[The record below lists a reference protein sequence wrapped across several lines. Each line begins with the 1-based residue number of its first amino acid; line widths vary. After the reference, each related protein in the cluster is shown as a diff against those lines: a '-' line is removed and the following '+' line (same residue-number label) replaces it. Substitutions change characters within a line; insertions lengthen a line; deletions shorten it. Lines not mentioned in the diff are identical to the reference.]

1 MVRAVTPIPF
11 VKARF
16 FDRCG
21 KPLAGG
27 KVYTYEANT
36 TTAKTT
42 YKDPYGLTP
51 NTNPIILDAA
61 GEADIYLDGTYRI
74 RITDRNDV
82 LVNDVAKIGSWFSD
96 NLQDTLDNIS
106 GAMDDAIKPA
116 LQNLDNAINTAAAAA
131 AGANGW
137 DDMLIAVSENVNQRQ
152 INDGLESIAQLL
164 SIEKPRNG
172 MRVYVKS
179 YRPGLNK
186 GGGTFVYD
194 STKATINDGGM
205 VINGWVRQVTNTYL
219 NVVNFGALGDGVTN
233 DFDAFKRI
241 ENYMIANK
249 ALKNFAI
256 HLPTPDSFY
265 SVNGQSFKS
274 GQGFTNQSC
283 ISIDYRDIGR
293 ATGDWDKTRYADLNI
308 VIKSDN
314 AVIKQASGQYY
325 GVFDKNTKAKL
336 NTVAPFG
343 SDYNNEQWTQYKDSH
358 TVATLEHIFMFHGVN
373 SVNVFGN
380 LELDGNRDGMTI
392 GGQIG
397 DYGWQCRAYGLV
409 VDNVRRFDISNVYS
423 HHHCTDGVYVS
434 LVTDKNNP
442 ERLFDDVRGVLRQ
455 VVAKN
460 NSRNNVSITGGN
472 NISAYDCNFDD
483 GGLKTF
489 SVYSAPMSCVDIEA
503 ESGAIRNL
511 NFYNCYFG
519 NAGAYSVTTYAGD
532 IKGVNFYN
540 CKIINPSS
548 KTIWIDRPQVKFVDC
563 YINGLTQRSLGT
575 NVEADRMK
583 FIHCTFTDDPS
594 VNIGIQPMNHLIDIA
609 MTNPILIDCTIDTFN
624 TAPIFDDL
632 YGAKLNKPLTM
643 LGGTINI
650 RKKTDYKPTMQ
661 GIYEDVV
668 INDLREDPTVNYPI
682 ASQGS
687 VFKNVRVESASGQSG
702 VDFWNDLTTLK
713 KMSGTLAPS
722 NPYHSATGQA
732 FYLYGAH
739 TATAQNINNLVKVGY
754 STWLS
759 LIATVYYNS
768 GDIIFCTDSGSPID
782 KWICREPGLGSA
794 SVWQAQYRILQKPT
808 A

>member
-1 MVRAVTPIPF
+1 
-11 VKARF
+11 
-16 FDRCG
+16 
-21 KPLAGG
+21 
-27 KVYTYEANT
+27 
-36 TTAKTT
+36 
-42 YKDPYGLTP
+42 
-51 NTNPIILDAA
+51 
-61 GEADIYLDGTYRI
+61 
-74 RITDRNDV
+74 
-82 LVNDVAKIGSWFSD
+82 
-96 NLQDTLDNIS
+96 
-106 GAMDDAIKPA
+106 
-116 LQNLDNAINTAAAAA
+116 
-131 AGANGW
+131 
-137 DDMLIAVSENVNQRQ
+137 
-152 INDGLESIAQLL
+152 
-164 SIEKPRNG
+164 
-172 MRVYVKS
+172 MRVFVKS
-179 YRPGLNK
+179 YHYGLNK
-186 GGGTFVYD
+186 GVGVFVYD
-194 STKATINDGGM
+194 STKANINDGGM
-205 VINGWVRQVTNTYL
+205 IINGWVRQVTNTYL
-219 NVVNFGALGDGVTN
+219 NVANFGALGDGVTN

-249 ALKNFAI
+249 SLKNFAI
-256 HLPTPDSFY
+256 HLPTPESFY
-265 SVNGQSFKS
+265 LVNGQSFKS

-283 ISIDYRDIGR
+283 ISIDYRDVGR
-293 ATGDWDKTRYADLNI
+293 ATGDWDETRYADLNI

-343 SDYNNEQWTQYKDSH
+343 SNYNNEQWTQYKDSY
-358 TVATLEHIFMFHGVN
+358 TVATLGHIFIFHGVN

-519 NAGAYSVTTYAGD
+519 NAGTYSVTTFAGD
-532 IKGVNFYN
+532 SKNINFYN
-540 CKIINPSS
+540 CRIINPSS
-548 KTIWIDRPQVKFVDC
+548 KAIWIDKPQVKFVDC
-563 YINGLTQRSLGT
+563 YINGLVQHLTGT

-594 VNIGIQPMNHLIDIA
+594 VNIGIQPMTRLVDIA
-609 MTNPILIDCTIDTFN
+609 MSNPILIDCTIDAFN

-632 YGAKLNKPLTM
+632 YGAELNKPLTM

-682 ASQGS
+682 VSQGS

-732 FYLYGAH
+732 FYLYGSH
-739 TATAQNINNLVKVGY
+739 KATAQNINNLVKVGY
-754 STWLS
+754 SARLS

-782 KWICREPGLGSA
+782 KWVCKQAGLGSA
-794 SVWQAQYRILQKPT
+794 SIWQAQYRVLQQPT

>member
-1 MVRAVTPIPF
+1 MAYNDFVT
-11 VKARF
+11 
-16 FDRCG
+16 
-21 KPLAGG
+21 
-27 KVYTYEANT
+27 N
-36 TTAKTT
+36 
-42 YKDPYGLTP
+42 
-51 NTNPIILDAA
+51 ILN
-61 GEADIYLDGTYRI
+61 
-74 RITDRNDV
+74 TDR
-82 LVNDVAKIGSWFSD
+82 
-96 NLQDTLDNIS
+96 
-106 GAMDDAIKPA
+106 DAIDLGHILNDAPNKQITTRLGRKIWTIA
-116 LQNLDNAINTAAAAA
+116 TINERVDYVTNVANQKLVDLDNAINTAAAAG

-137 DDMLIAVSENVNQRQ
+137 ADTLIAVSENVNQRQ

-164 SIEKPRNG
+164 AIKNPRNG
-172 MRVYVKS
+172 QRVYVKS
-179 YRPGLNK
+179 YHAGLNK

-256 HLPTPDSFY
+256 HLPTSNSFY
-265 SVNGQSFKS
+265 LVNGQSFKS

-283 ISIDYRDIGR
+283 ISLDYRDIGR
-293 ATGDWDKTRYADLNI
+293 ATGDWDETRYADLNI

-343 SDYNNEQWTQYKDSH
+343 PSYNNEQWTQYKDNY
-358 TVATLEHIFMFHGVN
+358 TVATLEHIFIFHGVN
-373 SVNVFGN
+373 SVKVFGN

-397 DYGWQCRAYGLV
+397 DYGWQTRAYGLV

-423 HHHCTDGVYVS
+423 HHHCTDGIYVS

-442 ERLFDDVRGVLRQ
+442 ERVLDNVRGILRQ

-472 NISAYDCNFDD
+472 NISAYDCTFDG

-489 SVYSAPMSCVDIEA
+489 SVYSPPMSCVDIEA
-503 ESGAIRNL
+503 ESGAIRNVH
-511 NFYNCYFG
+511 FYNCFFG
-519 NAGAYSVTTYAGD
+519 DAGNYSVTTYAGD
-532 IKGVNFYN
+532 TKGVNFYN
-540 CKIINPSS
+540 CKFINPSS

-594 VNIGIQPMNHLIDIA
+594 VNIGIQPMTHLVDVA
-609 MTNPILIDCTIDTFN
+609 MTNPILIDCTIDSFN
-624 TAPIFDDL
+624 TAPFYDEL
-632 YGAKLNKPLTM
+632 YNAKINKPLTM

-650 RKKTDYKPTMQ
+650 RKMTDHIPTMQ
-661 GIYEDVV
+661 GIYENVV
-668 INDLREDPTVNYPI
+668 INDLRENPTVNYPI
-682 ASQGS
+682 LAKGTY
-687 VFKNVRVESASGQSG
+687 KNVRVESVSEYSWVVFLNDKTLTYKKTKGQ
-702 VDFWNDLTTLK
+702 
-713 KMSGTLAPS
+713 LAPS
-722 NPYHSATGQA
+722 NPYHNTTGQA
-732 FYLYGAH
+732 FYLYGLH
-739 TATAQNINNLVKVGY
+739 TPGGQDIEKFVKIGY
-754 STWLS
+754 NTQLS
-759 LIATVYYNS
+759 LIDAVYYNM
-768 GDIIFCTDSGSPID
+768 GDTIICTDPWNLID
-782 KWICREPGLGSA
+782 KWVCKLPGLGSA
-794 SVWQAQYRILQKPT
+794 SVWQEQYRILQKPT